1 MSTMK
6 KILTENWKFIVC
18 VLLIS
23 AILFPMIYTIFYTL
37 PSADDFSMAYG
48 CSRKT
53 ILADSISHANRRYI
67 NQSGLW
73 IYMFAETI
81 LNPIVYFELESFGI
95 GIEMILL
102 FMAFIISLC
111 TLINTVVKRVLGIEN
126 REVAAASIAL
136 FLFVFLNTNIYKE
149 VFYWFVGSSYMM
161 AMTMGLITINLTIRY
176 FFKNGIN
183 RGGGIL
189 LSLTGA
195 LACNFFQEAILP
207 GTVYLVLW
215 CYFSYKE
222 GRLLWKK
229 AIPFIPMFLSGLIA
243 VAAPGNFER
252 HTDYADS
259 FNIFQAFID
268 AAKMTLII
276 LKHLVQ
282 QPLVIVLLVG
292 CIYLGFK
299 CEKRQVKGSVV
310 LLAGVLALGTLAINA
325 FPVAL
330 GYAGTEMPNRVYFF
344 LDFTALAG
352 MAAFFIFCGIY
363 AKNLEWCQSFQ
374 PYHIEVL
381 MAGFVILLL
390 YSTLVYNQN
399 ISKLPWSRTVA
410 GIKEVKE
417 THDFWQEEL
426 IAIRDS
432 GEKNLVIEVEPKYMQ
447 SDILSLPRLTGNVE
461 NWVNVRIAK
470 FYDKE
475 TVKVEEKEQ
484 ED

>member
-1 MSTMK
+1 MNKMNK
-6 KILTENWKFIVC
+6 KLTENWKFIIC

-23 AILFPMIYTIFYTL
+23 AVLFPMIYTIFYTL

-48 CSRKT
+48 CSKST
-53 ILADSISHANRRYI
+53 IFTDSISHANRRYI

-73 IYMFAETI
+73 IYMFAETL
-81 LNPIVYFELESFGI
+81 LNPIVHFELESFGI

-102 FMAFIISLC
+102 FLAFIISLC
-111 TLINTVVKRVLGIEN
+111 TLIHTLIRQVLGIESK
-126 REVAAASIAL
+126 EVTAAYILL

-161 AMTMGLITINLTIRY
+161 AMTLGLLTINLTVK
-176 FFKNGIN
+176 FFFNTRGN

-207 GTVYLVLW
+207 GMIYLVFW
-215 CYFSYKE
+215 CYFSYRERKP
-222 GRLLWKK
+222 LWKK
-229 AIPFIPMFLSGLIA
+229 AIPFVPMFLSGLVA
-243 VAAPGNFER
+243 VAAPGNFQR
-252 HTDYADS
+252 HMHYSDS
-259 FNIFQAFID
+259 FNVSKAFID

-282 QPLVIVLLVG
+282 QPLVIVLVVG

-299 CEKRQVKGSVV
+299 CEKRQVRGRGVI
-310 LLAGVLALGTLAINA
+310 LAGVLFLGTLAINA
-325 FPVAL
+325 FPIAL
-330 GYAGTEMPNRVYFF
+330 GYAGTEMPNRVYYI

-352 MAAFFIFCGIY
+352 MIAFSVSCGIY
-363 AKNLEWCQSFQ
+363 ARSLAWCQSFQ
-374 PYHIEVL
+374 PYHIEVF
-381 MAGFVILLL
+381 MTGFVILLL

-417 THDFWQEEL
+417 LHDFWQEEL

-432 GEKNLVIEVEPKYMQ
+432 DESNMVIEVDPRYMQ
-447 SDILSLPRLTGNVE
+447 SDILSLPRLSWNVE
-461 NWVNVRIAK
+461 NWINVRIAQ
-470 FYDKE
+470 FYGKE

-484 ED
+484 EE

>member
-6 KILTENWKFIVC
+6 KRLTENWKFIVC
-18 VLLIS
+18 VLLMS
-23 AILFPMIYTIFYTL
+23 AVLLPIIYTIFYTL

-48 CSRKT
+48 CTRNT
-53 ILADSISHANRRYI
+53 IFMDSISHANRRYI

-73 IYMFAETI
+73 IYMFVETL
-81 LNPIVYFELESFGI
+81 LNPIVHFELESYGI

-102 FMAFIISLC
+102 FLVFMISLC
-111 TLINTVVKRVLGIEN
+111 TLINTAVRRVLGMEN
-126 REVAAASIAL
+126 KEVVAACILL
-136 FLFVFLNTNIYKE
+136 FLVVFLNTNIYKE

-161 AMTMGLITINLTIRY
+161 AMTMGLLTMNLTIKY
-176 FFKNGIN
+176 FFESSLN
-183 RGGGIL
+183 RGRGIL

-207 GTVYLVLW
+207 GMVYMVLW
-215 CYFSYKE
+215 CYFSYRE
-222 GRLLWKK
+222 GKPLWKK
-229 AIPFIPMFLSGLIA
+229 AIPFVPMFLSGLVA
-243 VAAPGNFER
+243 VAAPGNFQR
-252 HTDYADS
+252 HMLYSDS
-259 FNIFQAFID
+259 FNVSKAFID

-299 CEKRQVKGSVV
+299 CEKRQMKGSGV
-310 LLAGVLALGTLAINA
+310 LLAGLLFLGTLAINA
-325 FPVAL
+325 FPIAL
-330 GYAGTEMPNRVYFF
+330 GYAGTEMPNRVYYI

-352 MAAFFIFCGIY
+352 MTALAVSCGIY
-363 AKNLEWCQSFQ
+363 ARSLAWCQSFQ

-381 MAGFVILLL
+381 MVGFVILLL

-399 ISKLPWSRTVA
+399 VSKLPWSRTVA

-417 THDFWQEEL
+417 LHDFWQEEL

-432 GEKNLVIEVEPKYMQ
+432 RESNIVIEVDPKYIQ
-447 SDILSLPRLTGNVE
+447 SDILSLPRLSGNVE
-461 NWVNVRIAK
+461 NWINVRIAQ

-484 ED
+484 EE